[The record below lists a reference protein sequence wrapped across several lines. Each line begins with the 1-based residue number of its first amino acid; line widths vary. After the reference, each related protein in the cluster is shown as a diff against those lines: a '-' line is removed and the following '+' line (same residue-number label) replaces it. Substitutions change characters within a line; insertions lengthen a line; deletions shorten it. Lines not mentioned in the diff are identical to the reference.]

1 MNPRTPV
8 FTGESPAQT
17 SPSLTLN
24 KGVVGNCRP
33 FGLPNVGKVLP
44 APMAVPQ
51 GNEGAAILR
60 QQHPEAVG
68 DKAHSVTLLTES
80 DLARL
85 SDEDLQRYIR
95 RIADR
100 MQAAHAA
107 WKAADSAWAAFGCED
122 DRQIAEISK
131 LAACTLW
138 TAEQKALKARHQRPE
153 LVGRLERERGLA

>member
-1 MNPRTPV
+1 MA
-8 FTGESPAQT
+8 GES
-17 SPSLTLN
+17 
-24 KGVVGNCRP
+24 RP
-33 FGLPNVGKVLP
+33 
-44 APMAVPQ
+44 
-51 GNEGAAILR
+51 EGAVILR
-60 QQHPEAVG
+60 QQHAEAVG

-107 WKAADSAWAAFGCED
+107 WKAADSAWIAFGCED
-122 DRQIAEISK
+122 DRQVAEISK

-138 TAEQKALKARHQRPE
+138 TAEQKALKAIHQRPALSAE
-153 LVGRLERERGLA
+153 VGA